1 MFAEWIEGNKQR
13 ILSSTQELLQIP
25 SVGGEP
31 AGSDKPFGIETD
43 RALQYMLRLGNEHGF
58 KVKNVDGYAGH
69 IEYGAGE
76 DYVAVL
82 AHLDVVP
89 TGTGWTYPPFAAE
102 IHDGMIYARGAID
115 DKGPAMAAFY
125 GLLAL
130 KESGVPIKR
139 RVRLILGLD
148 EETDWRCMD
157 YYFQQETQPWGGFTP
172 DADFPLIYAEKGI
185 ISFELSKFR
194 SADRSGNLTLLQ
206 VTGGERPNIVPDIC
220 QAFLVAASDEVLV
233 RFQEDLKQYC
243 ETEHIRYSLS
253 RHENNEIVLTVEGR
267 SAHGSLPFLGVN
279 AVHHMGK
286 ILRHFLNDDH
296 ELWEFVASYDTEG
309 KFLGINGS
317 DEITGA
323 LSCNLGILKIT
334 EQNVSL
340 VFDVRYPIDQ
350 TRDGLVEL
358 IQGTITETGFR
369 LRVMHDL
376 KPLYV
381 SQESPV
387 VSKLLHVYETITG
400 QSAEPITI
408 GGGTY
413 ARTIRNGVAF
423 GPMFPGMADIA
434 HQRDERISV
443 DHLLTI
449 TNLYANAIYELAK
462 S

>member
-1 MFAEWIEGNKQR
+1 MFEAWIAENKHR
-13 ILSSTQELLQIP
+13 IIASTQELLRIP

-31 AGSDKPFGIETD
+31 AGFSKPFGIETD
-43 RALQYMLRLGNEHGF
+43 RALQYMLQLGTEHGF
-58 KVKNVDGYAGH
+58 QVKNVDGYAGH
-69 IEYGAGE
+69 IEYGEGE

-89 TGTGWTYPPFAAE
+89 AGTGWTFPPFAAE

-130 KESGVPIKR
+130 KESGLPVKK

-157 YYFQQETQPWGGFTP
+157 HYFQQEPQPWGGFTP

-185 ISFELSKFR
+185 ISFELTKSRF
-194 SADRSGNLTLLQ
+194 ANRSGNLTLLQ
-206 VTGGERPNIVPDIC
+206 VIGGERPNMVPDSC
-220 QAFLVAASDEVLV
+220 QALLVAASDEDFA
-233 RFQEDLKQYC
+233 RFQEELQQYC
-243 ETEHIRYSLS
+243 AAENIRYSLS
-253 RHENNEIVLTVEGR
+253 KNDNNEIVLTVEGR
-267 SAHGSLPFLGVN
+267 SAHGSLPFQGVN
-279 AVHHMGK
+279 AIHHMGK
-286 ILRHFLNDDH
+286 ILRDFLKDDH
-296 ELWEFVASYDTEG
+296 EVWEFVASYDTEG
-309 KFLGINGS
+309 KFLGINSS
-317 DEITGA
+317 DEITGS
-323 LSCNLGILKIT
+323 LSCNLGMLKMT
-334 EQNVSL
+334 GETVSL

-358 IQGTITETGFR
+358 LQAAIAESGYG

-387 VSKLLHVYETITG
+387 VSKLLHVYETIVG
-400 QSAEPITI
+400 QPAEPITI

-413 ARTIRNGVAF
+413 ARAIRNAVAF
-423 GPMFPGMADIA
+423 GPMFPGMEDIA
-434 HQRDERISV
+434 HQRDERIAV

-449 TNLYANAIYELAK
+449 TNLYANAIYELANL
-462 S
+462 